1 MSMATEFKEFALK
14 GNVMDLAVGVII
26 GGAFGKII
34 DSAVKDLIMPIVG
47 KAVGGLDFA
56 NKFVTLGDVPAG
68 TAQTLDAMRTAG
80 VPVLAWGNFLTI
92 FLNFLILAFVI
103 FQMVKIMNRLKRAEP
118 APAPAATA
126 EDVLL
131 LREIRDA
138 VRK

>member
-34 DSAVKDLIMPIVG
+34 DSAVKDIIMPIVG

-56 NKFVTLGDVPAG
+56 NNFVTLGEVPVG
-68 TAQTLDAMRTAG
+68 TAQTLESMRTAG
-80 VPVLAWGNFLTI
+80 VPVLAWGNFVTI
-92 FLNFLILAFVI
+92 FLNFLILAFVV
-103 FQMVKIMNRLKRAEP
+103 FQMVKVMNRLKRAEP
-118 APAPAATA
+118 AAAPAAIP